1 MKKIDRSDPLIT
13 FPCHFPIKVI
23 GDDVQDFY
31 HATESILN
39 KHNQNS
45 HPENLKKNS
54 SQKGNYIAHTI
65 NLKVDSQKQLD
76 AIYKDFSGN
85 DHFKFVL

>member
-1 MKKIDRSDPLIT
+1 MKKIDRSDPLIN

-23 GDDVQDFY
+23 GNDVQDFY

-39 KHNQNS
+39 KHNQKF

-54 SQKGNYIAHTI
+54 SQKGNYVALTI
-65 NLKVDSQKQLD
+65 NLKVDSQKQLN

>member
-45 HPENLKKNS
+45 HP
-54 SQKGNYIAHTI
+54 
-65 NLKVDSQKQLD
+65 
-76 AIYKDFSGN
+76 
-85 DHFKFVL
+85 